1 MTAPKRAEQGH
12 AYAYTHCTG
21 EVRVIAM
28 ESGAGTVRV
37 REIDPAEPLGI
48 GRAYIV
54 RADWLRPVPLKYFG
68 GRVP

>member
-1 MTAPKRAEQGH
+1 MTAAKQGH
-12 AYAYTHCTG
+12 TYAYSHCLR
-21 EVRVIAM
+21 EVRVIAL

-37 REIDPAEPLGI
+37 REIDEREPLGI

>member
-12 AYAYTHCTG
+12 TYMYGPCTG
-21 EVRVIAM
+21 DVRVIAL

-37 REIDPAEPLGI
+37 REIDEREPLGI

-54 RADWLRPVPLKYFG
+54 RADWLRPVPLKYHG
-68 GRVP
+68 GRA

>member
-1 MTAPKRAEQGH
+1 MTAKRAEQGH
-12 AYAYTHCTG
+12 AYLYGQCTG
-21 EVRVIAM
+21 EVRVIAL

-37 REIDPAEPLGI
+37 REIDEREPLGI
-48 GRAYIV
+48 GRAYVV